1 MTKKVLYLALVLA
14 LAFGALASVAQEGN
28 EGKVPLD
35 PMDDTF
41 HWGDLDMWQ
50 GMEGTTV
57 KVFGAIEG
65 LEAEWLQTQVFDVFS
80 EATGITVEYEGSG
93 DFETLVLVRAEGGDP
108 PDIALF
114 PQPGLIQD
122 QVDKGYLMPLWPEL
136 ADYVKTVNSGA
147 WIDLQS
153 FNGELYGLNYNAN
166 VKSIVWY
173 PVPEFEEAGY
183 EIPQTWDEMI
193 ALSDQIVA
201 DGGTPWC
208 IAVESSGATG
218 WPATDWVEDI
228 MLRTQPPEV
237 YDQWVN
243 HEIPFNDPRV
253 QNAISIFGEVALNED
268 YVYGGTTG
276 ILSTRFQDGANPMFD
291 NPPSCWMHR
300 QASFIAG
307 LWSGGVAGEDASF
320 FYLPPIEE
328 SLGKPVL
335 GGASVAVMYADN
347 DRPEVRA
354 VMEFLAHPL
363 SQELFAPQGSF
374 LSPHQEVAPE
384 AYPDDLSRLQA
395 EILQN
400 ADIFRF
406 DGSDLMPGA
415 IGAGAFWTAM
425 VDYISGESVE
435 DITDFVENAWQ
446 DLE

>member
-1 MTKKVLYLALVLA
+1 MTKKALYLLLI
-14 LAFGALASVAQEGN
+14 LAFSFGAVVVSAQDGN
-28 EGKVPLD
+28 EGKTPLD

-41 HWGDLDMWQ
+41 HWGDLEMWQ

-57 KVFGAIEG
+57 EVFGAIEG
-65 LEAEWLQTQVFDVFS
+65 VEAEWLQAEVFGPFS

-93 DFETLVLVRAEGGDP
+93 DFETLVLIRAEGGDP

-122 QVDKGYLMPLWPEL
+122 QVDRGYLLPLWPEL
-136 ADYVKTVNSGA
+136 VEYVESVNSSA
-147 WIDLQS
+147 WIDLQT
-153 FNGELYGLNYNAN
+153 FNDELYGLNFNAN

-183 EIPQTWDEMI
+183 AVPETWDELM

-201 DGGTPWC
+201 DGSTPWC

-228 MLRTQPPEV
+228 MLRTVDATV

-243 HEIPFNDPRV
+243 HEIPFNDDRV
-253 QNAISIFGEVALNED
+253 KAAIELFGSVALNPD
-268 YVYGGTTG
+268 YVYGGPTA
-276 ILSTRFQDGANPMFD
+276 ILSTRFQDGANPLFD
-291 NPPSCWMHR
+291 DPPSCWMHR

-320 FYLPPIEE
+320 FYFPPIDE
-328 SLGKPVL
+328 SIGKPVL
-335 GGASVAVMYADN
+335 GGASVGVMYADN

-354 VMEFLAHPL
+354 VMEFLAHAL

-374 LSPHQEVAPE
+374 LSPHQEVAME
-384 AYPDDLSRLQA
+384 AYPDELSRLQA
-395 EILQN
+395 AILRD

-425 VDYISGESVE
+425 VDYIGGESVD
-435 DITDFVENAWQ
+435 DITTFVENAWQ